1 MKYNPEIHRRRSI
14 RLKEYDYSN
23 AGAYYVTICTWNKE
37 HYFGK
42 IINSETIFSPM
53 GEIIQQ
59 EWYNIPARFP
69 NVELDTFIIMP
80 NHMHGII
87 VINHVGAQL
96 IAPNM
101 SNALFRGNQG
111 AINQGTIN
119 QDAINQGVINQGAIN
134 RAPTVG
140 NIVRAFKA

>member
-1 MKYNPEIHRRRSI
+1 
-14 RLKEYDYSN
+14 
-23 AGAYYVTICTWNKE
+23 
-37 HYFGK
+37 
-42 IINSETIFSPM
+42 M

-101 SNALFRGNQG
+101 SNALFRGNQ
-111 AINQGTIN
+111 
-119 QDAINQGVINQGAIN
+119 DAINQGVINQGAIN

-140 NIVRAFKA
+140 NIVRAFKARCTFTINQIRNTPGVPVWQRNYYEHVIRNDYELNRIREYIINNPMRWDTDEYNPENQFGDY